1 MLAGLGQI
9 AGVIVGTTVIAGVT
23 IAIIGK
29 EVVKEDQSLVDK
41 AEVSLIRLGYVTEGM
56 AKGALVSVPP
66 CLLALLAVNYTI
78 KAQKRLVGGV

>member
-1 MLAGLGQI
+1 MIAGLGQI
-9 AGVIVGTTVIAGVT
+9 AGVIVGGTLIAGVT

-29 EVVKEDQSLVDK
+29 EVVKEDQSIADK

-66 CLLALLAVNYTI
+66 CLVALLVVNYTL
-78 KAQKRLVGGV
+78 KAQSRLVGGV